1 MLLQNREE
9 YLWIKF
15 LTDKKMSKVKVTQ
28 VRSLIK
34 RPNDQRLTIQALGLG
49 KINRS
54 IEVELT
60 PSIQGMINK
69 VNHLV
74 KVTEI

>member
-1 MLLQNREE
+1 
-9 YLWIKF
+9 
-15 LTDKKMSKVKVTQ
+15 MSKVKITQ

-54 IEVELT
+54 VEVELN

-69 VNHLV
+69 VNHLIQ
-74 KVTEI
+74 VTEI